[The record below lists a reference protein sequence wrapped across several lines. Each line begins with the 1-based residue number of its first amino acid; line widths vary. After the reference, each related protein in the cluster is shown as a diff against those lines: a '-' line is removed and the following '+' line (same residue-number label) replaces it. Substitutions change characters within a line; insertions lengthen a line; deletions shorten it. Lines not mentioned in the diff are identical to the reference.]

1 MENFWTVIAVA
12 FALIF
17 VAAVMAQRIRIH
29 RELRTRRRLEA
40 EIISI
45 SDDLTTNSD
54 GLSLRDVVDL
64 LETPMIEEIL
74 LELRRMPAGSR
85 RLQRA
90 IEITGNEGYGK
101 TA

>member
-1 MENFWTVIAVA
+1 MEKLWIVIPVV

-17 VAAVMAQRIRIH
+17 VVALVAQRIRIH
-29 RELRTRRRLEA
+29 RELRTRRHLEA

-54 GLSLRDVVDL
+54 GLSLRDAVDL

-90 IEITGNEGYGK
+90 IEITGDESYGK
-101 TA
+101 TT